1 MTITALPGSLIECGR
16 RGESG
21 VLRVSF
27 DPAPFLEKCGPGTAG
42 LLVQRPD
49 GCAYPAPLTEEN
61 GLLLWTVSAA
71 DTACEGSGL
80 VQIDWRSGEK
90 VARSQRY
97 RTYVAPSVNEGE
109 APPEGT
115 GWLDAVLDA
124 QNRAEAAA
132 NAVPQLAE
140 TAKKEITCH
149 AQAEKQGL
157 SAHAQGLWQSVAE
170 ESEVDEMLNEAFRPA
185 L

>member
-1 MTITALPGSLIECGR
+1 MTITALPGGLIECGR

-42 LLVQRPD
+42 LLVQRAD
-49 GCAYPAPLTEEN
+49 GCAYPVPLTEEN
-61 GLLLWTVSAA
+61 GLLLWTVAA
-71 DTACEGSGL
+71 RDTACEGFGL
-80 VQIDWRSGEK
+80 VQIDWRNGEK
-90 VARSQRY
+90 TARSERY

-109 APPEGT
+109 EPPEGT

-124 QNRAEAAA
+124 RDRAEAAA

-140 TAKKEITCH
+140 AAKEEITRH
-149 AQAEKQGL
+149 AESEKEAL
-157 SAHAQGLWQSVAE
+157 SAHAEALQQSVAQ
-170 ESEVDEMLNEAFRPA
+170 ESEVAEMLDETFRPA
-185 L
+185 P